1 MDSGAPRRRRRGS
14 LVHRRTRFGSG
25 DTTGVWILMPPID
38 PDPKIRRNLKLFQEF
53 GWTRPEPWASI
64 THWGKHRIVP
74 QLQSPHGEYR
84 ASVSSDD
91 IMFWGPSSDF
101 PLFIIT
107 MDTEE
112 PPPPK
117 PGYVKGLSPGTRWVR
132 IPETGIKM
140 QTEKWAV
147 GMDALRDQ
155 LEEIEHREAETQEV
169 ATWATKGIPRR
180 RPSALPVR
188 VSQHRRRR

>member
-1 MDSGAPRRRRRGS
+1 
-14 LVHRRTRFGSG
+14 
-25 DTTGVWILMPPID
+25 MPPID

-64 THWGKHRIVP
+64 THFGKYRIVP
-74 QLQSPHGEYR
+74 QLQSPRGEYR

-91 IMFWGPSSDF
+91 ITFWGPSSDF
-101 PLFIIT
+101 PLFTIT
-107 MDTEE
+107 LSTEE

-117 PGYVKGLSPGTRWVR
+117 PGHFKWLSPGTRWVR
-132 IPETGIKM
+132 IPETGTKM
-140 QTEKWAV
+140 KTEKWAV
-147 GMDALRDQ
+147 GVDALRDQ

-180 RPSALPVR
+180 RPLGLPVR
-188 VSQHRRRR
+188 VRQHRRHR

>member
-1 MDSGAPRRRRRGS
+1 MQGRRSHRRCHRSVHLARNPRARRAVHPPKSRKEGMDSGAPRRRRLGS

-107 MDTEE
+107 IDTQE
-112 PPPPK
+112 PPPPHL
-117 PGYVKGLSPGTRWVR
+117 G
-132 IPETGIKM
+132 
-140 QTEKWAV
+140 
-147 GMDALRDQ
+147 
-155 LEEIEHREAETQEV
+155 
-169 ATWATKGIPRR
+169 
-180 RPSALPVR
+180 
-188 VSQHRRRR
+188 